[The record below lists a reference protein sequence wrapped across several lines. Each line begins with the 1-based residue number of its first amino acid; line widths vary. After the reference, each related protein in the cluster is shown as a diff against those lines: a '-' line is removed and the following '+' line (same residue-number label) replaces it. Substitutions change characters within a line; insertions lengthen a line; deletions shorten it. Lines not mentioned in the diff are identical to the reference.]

1 MASQVWLG
9 KSSCK
14 SASLPIIRFLQS
26 NVRSEKKN
34 SAHPQKNNRQEF
46 QGRLIMS
53 ACAVKASITAR
64 WCFSKS
70 FIICP
75 TSALPFSC
83 PFEIPKFTLEKTGR
97 DELLCIYIYTW
108 VIDPHFFPS
117 LLGDLLIP
125 CVAASKGRFLS
136 PPANKKH
143 PPLCSTWH
151 LPGEETLGETET
163 LQLQSAANLSQ
174 QKRILYIDGKN
185 VTKIGVSKTLQVFRS
200 QGHNSLNGGYSYHPF
215 FNAWWQQL
223 LKGSYNQ
230 CPFFDA
236 TFMLQFSTQGTP
248 EAPDIK
254 VMRTMRTPRF

>member
-97 DELLCIYIYTW
+97 DEPLCIYIYTW

-125 CVAASKGRFLS
+125 CVAASTGRFLS

-143 PPLCSTWH
+143 PPPCSTWH

-200 QGHNSLNGGYSYHPF
+200 QGHNSLNGGTVTTPS
-215 FNAWWQQL
+215 
-223 LKGSYNQ
+223 S
-230 CPFFDA
+230 
-236 TFMLQFSTQGTP
+236 MLGGNNS
-248 EAPDIK
+248 
-254 VMRTMRTPRF
+254 

>member
-1 MASQVWLG
+1 MFAARKKTAPIRKKTTG
-9 KSSCK
+9 KN
-14 SASLPIIRFLQS
+14 F
-26 NVRSEKKN
+26 
-34 SAHPQKNNRQEF
+34 
-46 QGRLIMS
+46 
-53 ACAVKASITAR
+53 KA
-64 WCFSKS
+64 
-70 FIICP
+70 
-75 TSALPFSC
+75 ALSC
-83 PFEIPKFTLEKTGR
+83 PPVLSRLPSQLDDASPRVSSFVQHLRYHSPAHLRFRSSLWKKLGEMNYYVY
-97 DELLCIYIYTW
+97 IYIYTW

-143 PPLCSTWH
+143 PPPCSTWH

-163 LQLQSAANLSQ
+163 LQLQSAANISQ

-230 CPFFDA
+230 RPFFDA